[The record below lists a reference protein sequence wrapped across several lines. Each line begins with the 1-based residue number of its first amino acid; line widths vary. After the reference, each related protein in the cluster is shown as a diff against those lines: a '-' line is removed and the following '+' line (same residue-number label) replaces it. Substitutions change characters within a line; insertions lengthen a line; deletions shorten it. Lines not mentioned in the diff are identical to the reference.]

1 MPNRRIRFVEALREG
16 MRQEM
21 ERDVSVFVM
30 GEGVGPHGS
39 CFKQTDGFC
48 AQFGEDRC
56 RDTPISELAISG
68 AAVGAALAGMRPIAD
83 LMWID
88 FTTLATDQICN
99 QAAKLRYMSD
109 GQVNV
114 PVVFRA
120 TTGRLKS
127 NAAQHSGSWYS
138 WYINIPGLKVVVPS
152 TPYDAKGLIISAIRD
167 DGPVVYLEHKMLL
180 NAKGEV
186 PEEPYAIPLGVA
198 EVKREGTDLTIVAT
212 GYEVTESLKAAE
224 IVEGDGISV
233 EIIDPRTLM
242 PYDTDTIL
250 ESVRKTGRLLVVDE
264 CFRYCGY
271 GSEIIAMVV
280 ENAMECLKDRPR
292 QLTPMHTTVPF
303 SPPLEEYIMPNPAK
317 IANEVLA
324 MLGKSL
330 EAGVLAR

>member
-1 MPNRRIRFVEALREG
+1 MPERRIRFVEALREG

-21 ERDVSVFVM
+21 ERDASVFVM

-56 RDTPISELAISG
+56 RDTPISELAIAG

-88 FTTLATDQICN
+88 FSMLATDQICN

-109 GQVNV
+109 GQVSV
-114 PVVFRA
+114 PAVFRA

-127 NAAQHSGSWYS
+127 HAAQHSGAWYS

-152 TPYDAKGLIISAIRD
+152 SPYDAKGLIISAIRD

-180 NAKGEV
+180 NVKGDV

-198 EVKREGTDLTIVAT
+198 EVKREGRDLTIVAA
-212 GYEVTESLKAAE
+212 GYEVTEAMKAADM
-224 IVEGDGISV
+224 VEADGVSV

-242 PYDTDTIL
+242 PYDADTIL

-264 CFRYCGY
+264 GFRYCGY
-271 GSEIIAMVV
+271 GSEIISMVV
-280 ENAMECLKDRPR
+280 ERAMESLKDRPR
-292 QLTPMHTTVPF
+292 QLTTLHTTIPF
-303 SPPLEEYIMPNPAK
+303 SPPLEEFVLPNPVK
-317 IANEVLA
+317 IANEIRTV
-324 MLGKSL
+324 MGKVR
-330 EAGVLAR
+330 EMGVTA

>member
-1 MPNRRIRFVEALREG
+1 MLNRRIRFVEALREG

-21 ERDVSVFVM
+21 ERDPSVFVM

-56 RDTPISELAISG
+56 RDTPISELAIAG

-114 PVVFRA
+114 PAVFRA

-138 WYINIPGLKVVVPS
+138 WYINTPGLKVVVPS
-152 TPYDAKGLIISAIRD
+152 NPYDAKGLIISAIRD

-180 NAKGEV
+180 NVKGEV

-198 EVKREGTDLTIVAT
+198 EVKKEGRDLTIVAT
-212 GYEVTESLKAAE
+212 GYEVTEAIKAAAM
-224 IVEGDGISV
+224 VESDGISV
-233 EIIDPRTLM
+233 EVIDPRTLM
-242 PYDTDTIL
+242 PYDAETIL

-264 CFRYCGY
+264 GFRYCGY
-271 GSEIIAMVV
+271 GSEIISMVV

-292 QLTPMHTTVPF
+292 QINPLHSTIPF
-303 SPPLEEYIMPNPAK
+303 SPPMEEFILPNPIK
-317 IANEVLA
+317 IADEIRA
-324 MLGKSL
+324 MMGKST
-330 EAGVLAR
+330 EVGVLA

>member
-1 MPNRRIRFVEALREG
+1 MPSRRIRFVEALREG

-21 ERDVSVFVM
+21 ERDASVFVM

-48 AQFGEDRC
+48 AQFGDDRC

-88 FTTLATDQICN
+88 FSTLATDQICN

-109 GQVNV
+109 GQVKV

-120 TTGRLKS
+120 TTGRHKS
-127 NAAQHSGSWYS
+127 NGAQHSGSWYS
-138 WYINIPGLKVVVPS
+138 WYVNIPGLKVVVPS

-167 DGPVVYLEHKMLL
+167 DGPVVYLEHKTLL

-186 PEEPYAIPLGVA
+186 PEESYAIPLGVA
-198 EVKREGTDLTIVAT
+198 DVKREGNDITIVAT
-212 GYEVTESLKAAE
+212 GYEVVETLKAAE
-224 IVEGDGISV
+224 MLENDGVSAEV
-233 EIIDPRTLM
+233 IDPRTLM
-242 PYDTDTIL
+242 PYDSDTIL

-264 CFRYCGY
+264 GFRYCGY
-271 GSEIIAMVV
+271 GSEIISMVV
-280 ENAMECLKDRPR
+280 ENAMEVLCARPR
-292 QLTPMHTTVPF
+292 QFTALNSTVPF
-303 SPPLEEYIMPNPAK
+303 SPPLEQYIMPSPEK
-317 IANEVLA
+317 IADEVRA
-324 MLGKSL
+324 MMGKTL
-330 EAGVLAR
+330 EIGALV

>member
-1 MPNRRIRFVEALREG
+1 MPDRRIRFVEALREG

-21 ERDVSVFVM
+21 ERDASVFVM

-56 RDTPISELAISG
+56 RDTPISEQAIAG

-114 PVVFRA
+114 PAVFRA

-127 NAAQHSGSWYS
+127 NGAQHSGSWYS
-138 WYINIPGLKVVVPS
+138 WYVNIPGLKVVVPS
-152 TPYDAKGLIISAIRD
+152 TPHDAKGLIISAIRD
-167 DGPVVYLEHKMLL
+167 NGPVVYLEHKMLL

-186 PEEPYAIPLGVA
+186 PEESYAIPLGVA
-198 EVKREGTDLTIVAT
+198 DVKREGIDLTIVAT
-212 GYEVTESLKAAE
+212 GYEVTETLKAAAM
-224 IVEGDGISV
+224 VEGDGISV

-242 PYDTDTIL
+242 PYDSDTIL

-264 CFRYCGY
+264 GFRYCGY
-271 GSEIIAMVV
+271 GSEIISMVV

-292 QLTPMHTTVPF
+292 QYNAMQITVPF
-303 SPPLEEYIMPNPAK
+303 SPPLEEYIMPSPAK
-317 IANEVLA
+317 IANEIRA
-324 MLGKSL
+324 MMGKSV
-330 EAGVLAR
+330 EPEVATR